1 MKRKR
6 NNERKKRDAKR
17 WAKTKILIK
26 IKLKVKG
33 EKISLAICFC
43 LDRGQFGRFGF
54 ACLCARWTF
63 RGVWEILV
71 GAAQKT
77 KQAGEEEEIDLEVE
91 VSFRG
96 GGGSAGF
103 ARHVMIQQ
111 IFSSTRG
118 PSRFSPKRFFNKI
131 IFI

>member
-63 RGVWEILV
+63 RGVWKILV

-96 GGGSAGF
+96 GGG
-103 ARHVMIQQ
+103 Q
-111 IFSSTRG
+111 RG
-118 PSRFSPKRFFNKI
+118 SRGT
-131 IFI
+131 